1 MLDGVELLKAQ
12 AASFTD
18 PILILHGK
26 EDGLVSYQDSLE
38 LFNDISSEHKSIHIY
53 DGLKHEIFNEASY
66 NQSIFQEIVD
76 WLNHNV
82 SQ

>member
-1 MLDGVELLKAQ
+1 
-12 AASFTD
+12 
-18 PILILHGK
+18 
-26 EDGLVSYQDSLE
+26 
-38 LFNDISSEHKSIHIY
+38 SSEHKSIPIY